1 MAQSTSGT
9 SSRRHVRDQDTAS
22 VASSRY
28 TDTEWE
34 AKEALR
40 QRELEE
46 ARARAAQMEKTM
58 RWWSD
63 CTANWREKW
72 SKVRSERNKA
82 RDEAKQLR
90 SKLDVALKDSNS
102 FKREKQEFELQNE
115 QLKKEIE
122 KIHLLLLKHAGQFDS
137 QLFEALGEDPLRD
150 LSFHQN
156 HDSPVKNCEDLQN
169 GILGTSLVTCDSTS
183 TSLLEFEK
191 DGCIQ
196 EYVLQGA
203 VPRQVLE
210 IERKA
215 LENEGITNGFDS
227 KSDKASS
234 RKDDYDEDY
243 LLQKMSMLQLRLE
256 EATKT
261 LQIEREEK
269 IQLNR
274 NVEKLS
280 GECQEAKEK
289 CEELRQARQ
298 DAVRELLSLQDQ
310 HQEEVQLI
318 KADLQDEANSREGMD
333 RRINDLRAELE
344 RLQTENAAEWG
355 KRERLETE
363 KLSLERENKKLRGEL
378 RDIQERL
385 ERKGR
390 PLTNSDAELR
400 QLQQELTD
408 KNKEIADLKHSQNKL
423 KKMVQDKITELAHT
437 VRRAEQYETE
447 VKKLRN
453 RVEELKRDL
462 AVAEDELDTAS
473 NNIRKL
479 QRTNDELQEQ
489 VDSFQV
495 QLQHLHTRLRNCSS
509 SSLFS
514 HRGTRLTEDGSD
526 EDLNEY

>member
-9 SSRRHVRDQDTAS
+9 SSRRHPRDQDTAS

-28 TDTEWE
+28 ADTEWE

-90 SKLDVALKDSNS
+90 TKLDAALKDSNS
-102 FKREKQEFELQNE
+102 YKRERQDLEVQNE

-137 QLFEALGEDPLRD
+137 QIFEALGEDPLRD
-150 LSFHQN
+150 FNFSQN
-156 HDSPVKNCEDLQN
+156 HESPVKNCVEFQN
-169 GILGTSLVTCDSTS
+169 GILGGANTPVECDSTA
-183 TSLLEFEK
+183 TSLLGLEK
-191 DGCIQ
+191 DSCIE
-196 EYVLQGA
+196 EYILQGA
-203 VPRQVLE
+203 VPRHVSDHKD
-210 IERKA
+210 IEKRNIDTES
-215 LENEGITNGFDS
+215 LINGFDA
-227 KSDKASS
+227 KSDKTS
-234 RKDDYDEDY
+234 RKDDYDEEY
-243 LLQKMSMLQLRLE
+243 IIQKMSMLQLRLE

-269 IQLNR
+269 QLLHR
-274 NVEKLS
+274 NMERLT
-280 GECQEAKEK
+280 GECQELKEK

-318 KADLQDEANSREGMD
+318 RADLQDEANSREGMD

-363 KLSLERENKKLRGEL
+363 KLGLERENKKLRAEL
-378 RDIQERL
+378 RDLQERL

-400 QLQQELTD
+400 QLQQEISD

-462 AVAEDELDTAS
+462 AVAEDELDTAT

-489 VDSFQV
+489 VESFQV
-495 QLQHLHTRLRNCSS
+495 QLQHLHTSEEK
-509 SSLFS
+509 
-514 HRGTRLTEDGSD
+514 EDGGEEMAVLD
-526 EDLNEY
+526 EGDCIT